1 MNKTETIDTY
11 SKIMSDLLIMFSNS
25 ELHKLE
31 NAVVIL
37 YNGINIVTHI
47 FQMHLAKSPTNVLYC
62 CQKASFCYLEYIDQ
76 LQKSDVVNTLPLSD
90 IAIFLFKQSESETS
104 VALTTDEIAPP
115 PPPNHLVKYMN
126 HMMHILM
133 DWNHPMELPFR
144 IVICS
149 TYLAEYGKTFESYPD
164 QIEYLNC
171 IIQKVAM
178 TDEAYYHFLAAYYKR
193 FLKNQKKGK
202 TTYDLM
208 DLYAYLGT
216 HTSDCLTD
224 VGEVKTFVHQ
234 II

>member
-11 SKIMSDLLIMFSNS
+11 VKIMIDLLIMFSNS
-25 ELHKLE
+25 DLHNLE
-31 NAVVIL
+31 NAVAII
-37 YNGINIVTHI
+37 YNGINIITHI
-47 FQMHLAKSPTNVLYC
+47 FQMHLAKSPANVLYS

-104 VALTTDEIAPP
+104 VAPSTHEVTI

-193 FLKNQKKGK
+193 FLKTQKKGGSK
-202 TTYDLM
+202 YDLM

-216 HTSDCLTD
+216 HTSDVLID
-224 VGEVKTFVHQ
+224 VGDVKTFVHQ

>member
-11 SKIMSDLLIMFSNS
+11 AKIMSDLLIMFSNS
-25 ELHKLE
+25 EIHKLE

-47 FQMHLAKSPTNVLYC
+47 FQMHVTKSPANVLYC

-104 VALTTDEIAPP
+104 VAPSTDEITISPP
-115 PPPNHLVKYMN
+115 TNHLVKYMN

-133 DWNHPMELPFR
+133 DLNHPMELPFR

-149 TYLAEYGKTFESYPD
+149 TYLAEYGKTFETHPD

>member
-1 MNKTETIDTY
+1 
-11 SKIMSDLLIMFSNS
+11 
-25 ELHKLE
+25 
-31 NAVVIL
+31 
-37 YNGINIVTHI
+37 
-47 FQMHLAKSPTNVLYC
+47 
-62 CQKASFCYLEYIDQ
+62 
-76 LQKSDVVNTLPLSD
+76 
-90 IAIFLFKQSESETS
+90 
-104 VALTTDEIAPP
+104 
-115 PPPNHLVKYMN
+115 
-126 HMMHILM
+126 M

-193 FLKNQKKGK
+193 FLKNQKKGN

-216 HTSDCLTD
+216 HSSEPLND
-224 VGEVKTFVHQ
+224 VASVKRFVYE
-234 II
+234 IL

>member
-11 SKIMSDLLIMFSNS
+11 VKIMIDLLIMFSNS

-31 NAVVIL
+31 NAVAIL
-37 YNGINIVTHI
+37 YNGINIITHI
-47 FQMHLAKSPTNVLYC
+47 FQMHLAKYPANVLYC

-104 VALTTDEIAPP
+104 VASSTDEITPP

-208 DLYAYLGT
+208 DLYAYLGA

>member
-11 SKIMSDLLIMFSNS
+11 AKIMSDLLIMFSNS
-25 ELHKLE
+25 ELHKLD
-31 NAVVIL
+31 NAVAIL

-47 FQMHLAKSPTNVLYC
+47 FQMHLAKSPANILYC

-90 IAIFLFKQSESETS
+90 IAIFLFKQSDSETS
-104 VALTTDEIAPP
+104 VAPSTHEITI

-133 DWNHPMELPFR
+133 DWNHPMELPFS

-193 FLKNQKKGK
+193 FLKTQKKGGSK
-202 TTYDLM
+202 YDLM
-208 DLYAYLGT
+208 DLYAYLGA
-216 HTSDCLTD
+216 HTSDVLTD
-224 VGEVKTFVHQ
+224 VGEVKAFVHQ

>member
-11 SKIMSDLLIMFSNS
+11 AKIMSDLLIMFSNS

-31 NAVVIL
+31 NAAAIL

-47 FQMHLAKSPTNVLYC
+47 FQMHLAKSPDNVLYC

-90 IAIFLFKQSESETS
+90 IAIFLFKQSESDRS
-104 VALTTDEIAPP
+104 VSPSSDEITI
-115 PPPNHLVKYMN
+115 PPNHLVKYMN

-149 TYLAEYGKTFESYPD
+149 TYLAEYGKTFETYPD

-193 FLKNQKKGK
+193 FLKTQKKGGSK
-202 TTYDLM
+202 YDLM
-208 DLYAYLGT
+208 DLYAYLGD
-216 HTSDCLTD
+216 HTSDVLTH